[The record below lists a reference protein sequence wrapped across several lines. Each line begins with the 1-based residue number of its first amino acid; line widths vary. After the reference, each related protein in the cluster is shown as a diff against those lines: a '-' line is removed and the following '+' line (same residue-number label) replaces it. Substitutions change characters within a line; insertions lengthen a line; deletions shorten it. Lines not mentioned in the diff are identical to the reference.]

1 MKRRCPLCALFVLPS
16 SVSRGLSQLK
26 TENWKLKTRQNVGS
40 CWTKK
45 IDSQNYVM
53 VLDIIELFTS
63 CVQLSLCIFTK
74 KKINFRQSI
83 AWYTVFPRI
92 VFATTILFW
101 RLRVRQLFKGDNYS
115 REETIDFL
123 LFVCLYSL
131 ISSKLFSFNS
141 TETNW
146 LLFSNYIL
154 QLENIV
160 KIRQPNWK
168 TLLRLAT
175 FNYLCYN

>member
-1 MKRRCPLCALFVLPS
+1 MSKV
-16 SVSRGLSQLK
+16 
-26 TENWKLKTRQNVGS
+26 TEEL
-40 CWTKK
+40 KK

-63 CVQLSLCIFTK
+63 CVQLSLCIVTK

-131 ISSKLFSFNS
+131 ISSKLFSFQLKQIDS
-141 TETNW
+141 CFLTTVFPRIVSEETI
-146 LLFSNYIL
+146 LF
-154 QLENIV
+154 
-160 KIRQPNWK
+160 
-168 TLLRLAT
+168 
-175 FNYLCYN
+175 